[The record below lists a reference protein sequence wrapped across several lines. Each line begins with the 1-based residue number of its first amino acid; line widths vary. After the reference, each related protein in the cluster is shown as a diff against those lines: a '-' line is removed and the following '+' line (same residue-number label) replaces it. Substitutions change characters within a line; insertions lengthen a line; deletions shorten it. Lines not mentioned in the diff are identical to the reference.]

1 MKLWHARGIYAGSDK
16 TWLNCDFMRSLLQ
29 FTLDLFDFEPAV
41 TPGAPAV
48 PQVRKI
54 GKKSKKT
61 ETNKAVALAE
71 YAQTAPITI
80 ANNETL
86 PTQTLADALHPANFR
101 HPRASR
107 GARLGDAQV
116 AYEFKRG
123 KRRTIG
129 FQVGPDGLVVS
140 APKWVPLH
148 EVDKAVQEK
157 AAWIV
162 KKLGEVRERH
172 DRLESAR
179 IEWRDGTTVPFLGE
193 PVIVV
198 LDPRHAF
205 GGVGAELNGVAGAL
219 TSGQLGSLPR
229 GGVAGAV
236 LNTDADS
243 TNLTLAGVPRLTLH
257 VALPHHATPE
267 QIRDAVQ
274 AWLMRQAR
282 RIFTQRL
289 DHFAPTLNVQWRKL
303 SLSSAGTRWG
313 SASADGS
320 IRLNWRLVHF
330 KQAVIDYVVV
340 HELSHLRVMDHS
352 PRFWDTVR
360 SVVPDYAL
368 LRGQLK
374 DESVPR
380 WQ

>member
-1 MKLWHARGIYAGSDK
+1 
-16 TWLNCDFMRSLLQ
+16 MRSLLQ

-41 TPGAPAV
+41 KPGVPAAPSV
-48 PQVRKI
+48 SPVFKKR
-54 GKKSKKT
+54 KKSNKK
-61 ETNKAVALAE
+61 ESNQAVAVVQHALLATE
-71 YAQTAPITI
+71 AVAIYESQPAQTLT
-80 ANNETL
+80 E
-86 PTQTLADALHPANFR
+86 ALLPANFR
-101 HPRASR
+101 HPRANR
-107 GARLGDAQV
+107 DARLQDALV

-129 FQVGPDGLVVS
+129 FSVGPDGLVVS
-140 APKWVPLH
+140 APKWVPLV

-179 IEWRDGTTVPFLGE
+179 IEWRDGTTIPFLGE

-205 GGVGAELNGVAGAL
+205 GGIGAELKGGMMGGLAGGLAGGLNGGPLA
-219 TSGQLGSLPR
+219 SLSR

-236 LNTDADS
+236 LNTNADAA
-243 TNLTLAGVPRLTLH
+243 NLTLAGVPRLTLH
-257 VALPHHATPE
+257 VALSHHATPE

-289 DHFAPTLNVQWRKL
+289 DHFAPTLSVQWRKM

-313 SASADGS
+313 SASANGS

-330 KQAVIDYVVV
+330 KQTVIDYVVV

-360 SVVPDYAL
+360 SVVPDFAL

-374 DESVPR
+374 DDSVPR
-380 WQ
+380 WK